1 MSKIDVTIKWGGGL
15 LPFPLYLFAFFQI
28 MKECLFVLEDT
39 AQRPWQV
46 PAP

>member
-1 MSKIDVTIKWGGGL
+1 MSKIDVTIKWGGIA
-15 LPFPLYLFAFFQI
+15 PFPFLFFAFFQI
-28 MKECLFVLEDT
+28 MKECLSVLEDI